1 MATLNKALLPR
12 PRGLVKSMLPV
23 VRETRKAAPQ
33 LPEDPQAEASSVE
46 PADSDIAQP
55 SLFDDLEIEETTKEE
70 GDSKACDS
78 KETEKAMEVPG
89 ADDVEP
95 EEEEDEPEGDDTE
108 KALDEAQ
115 TELDLSVE
123 EVEKALKACYSDTYK
138 APEKYSHIDFTP
150 PESVQSA
157 AERGL
162 EIRAEASPSNRGGL
176 TSQEAGKQGIGSG
189 VSRASQL
196 KRGSKVSPEVIG
208 QMVNFFN
215 RHEAYKHKHKSEP
228 KGKARQSWLLWG
240 GDAGRSWA
248 NKVKRQ
254 MEAADKKDK
263 GE

>member
-12 PRGLVKSMLPV
+12 PRGLNKSMLPV

-33 LPEDPQAEASSVE
+33 LPDEPQAEASSVE
-46 PADSDIAQP
+46 PADTDIAQP
-55 SLFDDLEIEETTKEE
+55 SLFDDLEVEETIKEE
-70 GDSKACDS
+70 DESKACDTE
-78 KETEKAMEVPG
+78 ETEKAMEVPG
-89 ADDVEP
+89 ADDAEP
-95 EEEEDEPEGDDTE
+95 EDDDEPDDEDEDTA
-108 KALDEAQ
+108 KAMTSDES
-115 TELDLSVE
+115 ELDLLVE
-123 EVEKALKACYSDTYK
+123 EVEKALKACSSNTYK

-150 PESVQSA
+150 PESVQNA

-208 QMVNFFN
+208 QMVSFFN
-215 RHEAYKHKHKSEP
+215 RHEAYKHKHKTEP

-248 NKVKRQ
+248 NKVKTQ
-254 MEAADKKDK
+254 MEAADKKGK
-263 GE
+263 G